1 MNFQIVRVDIFNEF
15 DIVLANRHTM
25 QIADFAGI
33 GSSDQTRL
41 ATAISEIGRN
51 CLEYAGGGQLTYSID
66 EVKGRFILSAII
78 TDNGKGIAPETL
90 ELIEKGIFQI
100 KNGRGLG
107 IAHAKKLTDSFS
119 IESGPQGTTVIL
131 GKNIPSRLNPISKD
145 SIEELRD
152 HFLKVL
158 PVSPYEELK
167 KRNSQLLLITEELK
181 QKNILTEKQLEEI
194 IRLNHELES
203 KNTAL
208 NFSQARE
215 MESEESFRFMAENI
229 PNIIWRTDT
238 EGRIDFINTQWTNYT
253 GLSIEE
259 ARGKGWEK
267 VLNPDDAADLAK
279 RWNSALK
286 TGERVEMNMRIKG
299 KDGKFY
305 WFHSKIEPI
314 KDADGNIIMWIGTN
328 TDVDNEMKSAA
339 ELERKVSERT
349 LELSK
354 AIEELR
360 RSNQDLEQFAY
371 VASHDLNEPI
381 RMVSSYT
388 KLLAKRFGNQMGAEA
403 DEFIH
408 FIAEGAERMQFLIK
422 DLLAYSRVGKQDLY
436 MNDVDLNRVM
446 EQVEKNLH
454 EKIDINAAEV
464 HYKELPTIPGLGNTL
479 IQLFQN
485 LIENS
490 IKFRG
495 ENCPVIDIDFR
506 KENDNW
512 LFKISDNGIGMDQ
525 QYADK
530 IFVIFQRLHTRD
542 KYEGTGM
549 GLAIV
554 KKIVELHNGSIW
566 LESEL
571 GKGTTFFI
579 KLPADMHL
587 VNN

>member
-1 MNFQIVRVDIFNEF
+1 MNFQIVKVDIFNEF

-25 QIADFAGI
+25 QIADFSGI

-41 ATAISEIGRN
+41 ATAISEICRN
-51 CLEYAGGGQLTYSID
+51 SLEYAGGGQLSYTID
-66 EVKGRFILSAII
+66 ESKGRFNLCATI

-90 ELIEKGIFQI
+90 DLIEKGIFQI
-100 KNGRGLG
+100 RNGRGLG
-107 IAHAKKLTDSFS
+107 IAHAKKLTDAFT
-119 IESGPQGTTVIL
+119 IESGPEGTTVIL
-131 GKNIPSRLNPISKD
+131 SKNIPSRINPISKN

-167 KRNSQLLLITEELK
+167 KRNSQLQIITEELK
-181 QKNILTEKQLEEI
+181 QKNILAQKQLEEI
-194 IRLNHELES
+194 TRLNNELEN
-203 KNTAL
+203 KNSAL

-229 PNIIWRTDT
+229 PNIVWRSDA

-253 GLSIEE
+253 GLSIKE

-279 RWNSALK
+279 RWKNALQ

-299 KDGKFY
+299 RDGNFY

-314 KDADGNIIMWIGTN
+314 KDTDGNIIMWIGTN
-328 TDVDNEMKSAA
+328 TDVDNEIKSAA

-388 KLLAKRFGNQMGAEA
+388 KLLEKRFGKQMGAEA

-408 FIAEGAERMQFLIK
+408 FISEGADRMQALIK

-436 MNDVDLNRVM
+436 FNDVDLNRVLV
-446 EQVEKNLH
+446 QVEKNLH
-454 EKIDINAAEV
+454 EKIDINAAEI
-464 HYKELPTIPGLGNTL
+464 HYKQLPVIPGLGNTL
-479 IQLFQN
+479 VQLFQN

-490 IKFRG
+490 LKFRG
-495 ENCPVIDIDFR
+495 ENCPEIDIDFTR
-506 KENDNW
+506 ENDNW

-542 KYEGTGM
+542 KYDGTGM

-566 LESEL
+566 LKSEL

-579 KLPADMHL
+579 KLPAEMKFI
-587 VNN
+587 NN

>member
-1 MNFQIVRVDIFNEF
+1 MNFQIVRIDISNEF
-15 DIVLANRHTM
+15 DIVLAHKHTM
-25 QIADFAGI
+25 QITDFAGI
-33 GSSDQTRL
+33 GSIDQNRL
-41 ATAISEIGRN
+41 ATAIAEICRN
-51 CLEYAGGGQLTYSID
+51 CLEYAGGGQLTYSI
-66 EVKGRFILSAII
+66 EEKKGKHILCASIS
-78 TDNGKGIAPETL
+78 DNGDGIAPDTL
-90 ELIEKGIFQI
+90 SLIEKGIFQI
-100 KNGRGLG
+100 RNGRGLG

-119 IESGPQGTTVIL
+119 IESGPEGTTVVL
-131 GKNIPSRLNPISKD
+131 RKNIPNRSNPINESSMQGLK
-145 SIEELRD
+145 D
-152 HFLKVL
+152 HFQTEI

-167 KRNSQLLLITEELK
+167 KRNSQLVILSEELK
-181 QKNILTEKQLEEI
+181 QKNILAGQQLEEI
-194 IRLNHELES
+194 IRLNHELEN
-203 KNTAL
+203 KNSAL
-208 NFSQARE
+208 NVSQTRE
-215 MESEESFRFMAENI
+215 IESEESFRFMAENI
-229 PNIIWRTDT
+229 PNIIWRTDA

-259 ARGKGWEK
+259 AREEGWEK
-267 VLNPDDAADLAK
+267 VLHPDDAADLAI
-279 RWNSALK
+279 RWNNALI
-286 TGERVEMNMRIKG
+286 TGERMEMNMRIKAG
-299 KDGKFY
+299 DDNYY
-305 WFHSKIEPI
+305 WFHSKIDPI
-314 KDADGNIIMWIGTN
+314 KDAEGNIIMWIGTN
-328 TDVDNEMKSAA
+328 TDIDDEIKSAA

-349 LELSK
+349 MELSK

-388 KLLAKRFGNQMGAEA
+388 KLLAKRFGKQMGAEA

-408 FIAEGAERMQFLIK
+408 FISEGAERMQALIK
-422 DLLAYSRVGKQDLY
+422 DLLAYSRVGKQDL
-436 MNDVDLNRVM
+436 NLNEVDLNRVLV
-446 EQVEKNLH
+446 EVEKNLH
-454 EKIDINAAEV
+454 EKIDINAAEI
-464 HYKELPTIPGLGNTL
+464 HYKQLPTIPGLGNTL

-490 IKFRG
+490 LKFRG
-495 ENCPVIDIDFR
+495 ENCPIIEIDFTR
-506 KENDNW
+506 ENDNW

-571 GKGTTFFI
+571 GKGTTFYI
-579 KLPADMHL
+579 KLPAEKQMIS
-587 VNN
+587 N